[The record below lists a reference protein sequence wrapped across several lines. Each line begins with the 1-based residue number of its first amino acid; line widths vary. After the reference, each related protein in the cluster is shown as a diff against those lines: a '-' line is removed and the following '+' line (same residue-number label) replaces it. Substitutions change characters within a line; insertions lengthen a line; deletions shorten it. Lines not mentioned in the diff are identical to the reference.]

1 LDSGATDGRISQ
13 TAIQE
18 TAWLD
23 AVGGGRSNETRF
35 HVRQAL
41 ASIAMSADRM
51 SAIRNLKRGNSR
63 MSRNFETSRSGK
75 PGSALVL
82 ALATTFVAAAAMIGS
97 AAAQQPFVL
106 KFGNQT
112 QNDVQHDFMKRY
124 KDELEKVSGG
134 KIRVELYPASQLG
147 PFPRQV
153 EGLRLGNIQALTGPL
168 EFFVGVDPS
177 FQATSMAGL
186 FKDNEH
192 IRAVADKPE
201 FRKIIEDVGDKKGV
215 TVGAFIVYD
224 MQYFTFKQPAV
235 SLADVKGRR
244 VRVLASEAEQASV
257 QSLGMASIPMALPEV
272 LPALQ
277 QGTIDGVSSGLS
289 IFTTLRYY
297 DAAPNALET
306 RLWGIL
312 TGVLFSKEWLSGL
325 PADLRKQVLD
335 VAKSLEA
342 PNHAWNVE
350 NLQNAREVWTKN
362 GGKLLKLPDAEQAAA
377 QKSVSEATVKVLSKY
392 PAVKATYDAIKAI
405 ADKTP

>member
-1 LDSGATDGRISQ
+1 MSLIF
-13 TAIQE
+13 
-18 TAWLD
+18 D
-23 AVGGGRSNETRF
+23 ALRSRKPAS
-35 HVRQAL
+35 AL
-41 ASIAMSADRM
+41 AM
-51 SAIRNLKRGNSR
+51 
-63 MSRNFETSRSGK
+63 
-75 PGSALVL
+75 
-82 ALATTFVAAAAMIGS
+82 ALAGTLLAGTVGVTTAS
-97 AAAQQPFVL
+97 AQQPFVL

-124 KDELEKVSGG
+124 KEELEKVTGG

-147 PFPRQV
+147 PFPRQI
-153 EGLRLGNIQALTGPL
+153 EGLRLGNIQALTGPF

-186 FKDNEH
+186 FKGNEH
-192 IRAVADKPE
+192 IRAVMNKPE
-201 FRKIIEDVGDKKGV
+201 FRKIMENIGDKKGV

-224 MQYFTFKQPAV
+224 MQYFTYKQPATK
-235 SLADVKGRR
+235 LADIKGRR

-257 QSLGMASIPMALPEV
+257 QSLGMASIPMPLPEV

-335 VAKSLEA
+335 VAKALEA
-342 PNHAWNVE
+342 PNHAWNTE
-350 NLQNAREVWTKN
+350 NLKNAREVWTKN
-362 GGKLLKLPDAEQAAA
+362 GGKLVKLSDAEQATA
-377 QKSVSEATVKVLSKY
+377 QKSVSEATAKVLSKY
-392 PAVKATYDAIKAI
+392 PAVKATYEAIKAI